1 MNEQPSSPNATRT
14 VSLTGIQSESGAAC
28 LFLSAAD
35 LRLLGI
41 SVDNCHHIQ
50 ITLNSDGTITV
61 TE

>member
-1 MNEQPSSPNATRT
+1 MNEQPSSPTTTRT

-41 SVDNCHHIQ
+41 SVDDCQHIQ
-50 ITLNSDGTITV
+50 ITLHSNGTITV

>member
-1 MNEQPSSPNATRT
+1 MNEQPSSHNATRT

-41 SVDNCHHIQ
+41 SVDDCHHIQ
-50 ITLNSDGTITV
+50 VTLHANGTISV